1 MEFPNALPY
10 QTENSGGGRSG
21 MNYEGSGKR
30 SVASAPDRMIPVLSR
45 EQLQLRNVILLAH
58 ELQSVRSIVVTGV
71 AEGVGATS
79 VAATLAL
86 GLSIDQ
92 KKQVLLIDAN
102 VKQPRLHQLFRLRS
116 SDELTSS
123 SGPGM
128 EMAEVSGLSNLHII
142 KSTVVTQGLAFDT
155 KRVVAVMPALLE
167 VFDFLIVDSPPI
179 QQNPEILLLSLHLSG
194 VIVVAEAGRT
204 HTQEMHKIARELHG
218 AKANLLGVV
227 LNRQREKVPNLIRKW
242 L

>member
-1 MEFPNALPY
+1 
-10 QTENSGGGRSG
+10 

-30 SVASAPDRMIPVLSR
+30 TVASAPERMIPVLSR

-116 SDELTSS
+116 SDGLTSS
-123 SGPGM
+123 VGPGM

-142 KSTVVTQGLAFDT
+142 KSTVVNQGLAFDT

-204 HTQEMHKIARELHG
+204 HTQEMNRIARELHG
-218 AKANLLGVV
+218 AKANLLG
-227 LNRQREKVPNLIRKW
+227 LC
-242 L
+242 

>member
-1 MEFPNALPY
+1 MEHPNALPY

-21 MNYEGSGKR
+21 LNYEAGGKR
-30 SVASAPDRMIPVLSR
+30 TIATAPERMIPVLSR

-58 ELQSVRSIVVTGV
+58 ELHSVRSIVVTGV
-71 AEGVGATS
+71 SEGVGATS
-79 VAATLAL
+79 IAATLAL

-116 SDELTSS
+116 SDDLTST

-128 EMAEVSGLSNLHII
+128 EMSEVSGLGNLHII

-155 KRVVAVMPALLE
+155 KRVVSVMPALLE
-167 VFDFLIVDSPPI
+167 AFDFLIVDAPPI

-194 VIVVAEAGRT
+194 VVVVAEAGRT
-204 HTQEMHKIARELHG
+204 HTQEIYRIARELHG

-227 LNRQREKVPNLIRKW
+227 LNRQREKVPNLIKNW